1 MTNFVSF
8 QFKIK
13 PGLVWQIVTLYLWAS
28 VFGNR
33 ELKWHRRDNLSH
45 LKACGVRIN
54 SPHFL
59 DGQMTKWLVARALLL
74 VSILVISSVAFAA
87 QPTVLWVANSPSEPA
102 KARLL
107 KEIAQQH
114 GITLKPLF
122 IMAHDKE
129 SVAQEM
135 QKHDMLIFDYVY
147 MGQFVQMMNQY
158 RGPIMAHKGSVFPG
172 LWHQQASLTGDLSPQ
187 QAQKIFD
194 YYNNGGQENF
204 NRLFDYLNQAVFK
217 VSDTEAQ
224 PPIIFPDNGI
234 YHPDYPQMVFPT
246 LKSYL
251 EWKKPAKDIPVI
263 GVGFH
268 QLRIADDMTEH
279 LDDLIRRIEKSGALP
294 LAFYD
299 PNEAHKNDALLY
311 LSEEE
316 DSTGTD
322 ESHHHSVDKKLFI
335 DVMINF
341 AGMYTS
347 VKQQKDWMV
356 ELGIPVMQAMLYRSG
371 DYQDY
376 LEDDQGMSFVFS
388 PTFIALPEIAG
399 RITPNIVAVKRKV
412 DEKYVAVPEQMDLM
426 LGRALNYAKLRK
438 MKNKDKKVTFVTWN
452 SPDGEEN
459 FSASFLNIPQS
470 LADIF
475 VEMKKAGYAVPY
487 TDPDQLIT
495 QVKKLIKPYYRV
507 DNDQALR
514 DLLKEDLAEKVS
526 VDDYKTWLQTFPASQ
541 QDWIQESWGEPEN
554 NYLTIKDDDRWYFVI
569 PRLKL
574 GNIIVMP
581 QPNRGSRRDRE
592 KDISHDKK
600 VPLHHA
606 YRAVYHYI
614 VDRFKTD
621 AIVHVGTHG
630 TQEWLAGKE
639 RGLWAWDDSYST
651 IGSVPVVYPYSVA
664 NTGEALIAKR
674 RGQAV
679 VISHNTPPFAP
690 AGLYGDLI
698 LIHEQMHQI
707 GELDEG
713 RVKEETR
720 KSLVALVVGLEFHKD
735 MNLTEDAIWQDY
747 PAFSKKLHD
756 YLLELAATAQ
766 PMGLHHY
773 GSVAETDHL
782 LLTVLQMLD
791 KDYIQAAD
799 EVEPSHILAKH
810 YEQIYNTHAFEY
822 LKRYLVAREP
832 LNTFPPKVQPY
843 LTQALAHYQN
853 FMGEKEIE
861 HLLDGLAAKHIPT
874 GTGNDPIRNPE
885 AIPTGKNIYGF
896 DPTKI
901 PTKAAWTAGKLLAE
915 DLIESYKTK
924 HGMYPDKLA
933 FSMWSTET
941 LKHFGV
947 LEAEVLYTMGV
958 RPVWNERDQVV
969 DVDIIPMNE
978 LKRPRID
985 VVLSATGLY
994 RDNLPG
1000 VMDRLSKA
1008 IVKVASLKEPNNYLH
1023 EHTLALKDQ
1032 LLEKGFSED
1041 DAAKYSRVR
1050 FFANESGVYGTNLPD
1065 ATLASDTWD
1074 SDESMVKT
1082 YLSRMGHL
1090 FGTEAGTRNVK
1101 LKDFDLFAE
1110 NLKGTKAA
1118 ILSRSSNLHG
1128 ILSIDHPF
1136 EYLGGIGQAVRYL
1149 DGETPELYIANLRDT
1164 KNFKNDTA
1172 AEFIAKELRT
1182 RYYHPNWVKEMM
1194 DEGYSG
1200 ALEILDVVNNFWG
1213 WNVMS
1218 PEAVRADQWQE
1229 MFEIYVEDKLE
1240 LGVDEWFKEVQ
1251 PAAIAQISERMLEAV
1266 RKDYWEASDET
1277 VKALVEKYMEVIE
1290 QHDVYTPNEKFKEF
1304 LETKAIGFGLDVSA
1318 LKELQAR
1325 QANPTQPSSAVA
1337 TQETVQVEGIK
1348 LEKQPEMSEQTED
1361 DLMLYWIGLALLLCV
1376 VAGTLF
1382 EVKRNQ
1388 STVGES

>member
-1 MTNFVSF
+1 M
-8 QFKIK
+8 KILISIVL
-13 PGLVWQIVTLYLWAS
+13 GLLIFTTTAIAQ
-28 VFGNR
+28 N
-33 ELKWHRRDNLSH
+33 
-45 LKACGVRIN
+45 
-54 SPHFL
+54 
-59 DGQMTKWLVARALLL
+59 TKQP
-74 VSILVISSVAFAA
+74 SILW
-87 QPTVLWVANSPSEPA
+87 LANAPSEPA

-107 KEIAQQH
+107 QEIAREH
-114 GITLKPLF
+114 HINLKPMF
-122 IMAHDKE
+122 IMGQDKD
-129 SVAQEM
+129 SIVQEM
-135 QKHDMLIFDYVY
+135 QKHDMVMFDYVY
-147 MGQFVQMMNQY
+147 MGQFIPMINQY
-158 RGPIMAHKGSVFPG
+158 RGAIMRHEGTVFPG
-172 LWHQQASLTGDLSPQ
+172 LWYNQPPLAKGLSPQ
-187 QAQKIFD
+187 QSQRIFD

-204 NRLFDYLNQAVFK
+204 HRLFDYLNQTIFK
-217 VSDTEAQ
+217 VSDKAAL
-224 PPIIFPDNGI
+224 PPIIFPESGI
-234 YHPDYPQMVFPT
+234 YHPDYPQMVFAS
-246 LKSYL
+246 LADYL
-251 EWKKPAKDIPVI
+251 AWKKPAKDIAVI

-279 LDDLIRRIEKSGALP
+279 LDDLIHRIEKAGALP
-294 LAFYD
+294 VAFYD
-299 PNEAHKNDALLY
+299 PNNAEKTDVLLY
-311 LSEEE
+311 RP
-316 DSTGTD
+316 DPIG
-322 ESHHHSVDKKLFI
+322 KKELFI

-347 VKQQKDWMV
+347 VETQKNWMTK
-356 ELGIPVMQAMLYRSG
+356 LDIPVMQAMLYRAG
-371 DYQDY
+371 DYEDY
-376 LEDDQGMSFVFS
+376 LKDDQGMSFVFS

-399 RITPNIVAVKRKV
+399 RITPNIVAVKRKT

-426 LGRALNYAKLRK
+426 LERALNYAQLRK
-438 MKNKDKKVTFVTWN
+438 MDNKDKKITFITWN
-452 SPDGEEN
+452 SPEGEEN
-459 FSASFLNIPQS
+459 FSASFLNIPES
-470 LADIF
+470 LADMFI
-475 VEMKKAGYAVPY
+475 EMKKAGYTVPY
-487 TDPDQLIT
+487 TDPDMLIK
-495 QVKKLIKPYYRV
+495 QIKKLIKPYYRV
-507 DNDQALR
+507 DNEQALR
-514 DLLKEDLAEKVS
+514 DLLKEDLAEKIA
-526 VDDYKTWLQTFPASQ
+526 VDDYKKWLTSFPQSQ
-541 QDWIQESWGEPEN
+541 QDWIQQSWGDPED
-554 NYLTIKDDDRWYFVI
+554 NYLTIKEEDRWYFVV

-614 VDRFKTD
+614 VDGYKTD

-639 RGLWAWDDSYST
+639 RGLWAYDDAYST
-651 IGSVPVVYPYSVA
+651 IGGVPVVYPYSVA

-690 AGLYGDLI
+690 AGLYGDLVE
-698 LIHEQMHQI
+698 IHEKMHQI
-707 GELDEG
+707 GELEEG
-713 RVKEETR
+713 RVKEETK
-720 KSLVALVVGLEFHKD
+720 KSMVAQVVALDFHKD
-735 MNLTEDAIWQDY
+735 MSLTEEQIWLNFE
-747 PAFSKKLHD
+747 AFNKKLHD

-766 PMGLHHY
+766 PMGLHSF
-773 GSVAETDHL
+773 GSIAETNHL
-782 LLTVLQMLD
+782 LLTVFQMLD
-791 KDYIQAAD
+791 QDYIQVAD
-799 EVEPSHILAKH
+799 GLEPSHVLAQQ
-810 YEQIYNTHAFEY
+810 YQQIYNTKSFSY
-822 LKRYLVAREP
+822 LNDFLVNKKP
-832 LNTFPPKVQPY
+832 LDSFPANVQPY
-843 LTQALAHYQN
+843 LQQAQNHYNNFLAEQ
-853 FMGEKEIE
+853 EIE

-885 AIPTGKNIYGF
+885 AVPTGKNIYGF

-901 PTKAAWTAGKLLAE
+901 PTKEAWKAGKVLAT
-915 DLIESYKTK
+915 DLIESYKAK
-924 HGMYPDKLA
+924 HGIYPDKLA

-947 LEAEVLYTMGV
+947 LEAEILYAIGV

-969 DVDIIPMNE
+969 DVEIIPMDE

-1000 VMDRLSKA
+1000 LMDRISQA
-1008 IVKVASLKEPNNYLH
+1008 IVKVAKLKEPQNFVSKH
-1023 EHTLALKDQ
+1023 SDQ
-1032 LLEKGFSED
+1032 LKERLLAQGLSEKE
-1041 DAAKYSRVR
+1041 AAKYSRVR

-1074 SDESMVKT
+1074 TDESMVKT

-1090 FGTEAGTRNVK
+1090 FGTEAGTRNIK

-1128 ILSIDHPF
+1128 ILTVDHPF

-1149 DGETPELYIANLRDT
+1149 DGKTPELYIANLRNT
-1164 KNFKNDTA
+1164 KNFKNETA

-1182 RYYHPNWVKEMM
+1182 RYYHPNWVNEMM

-1251 PAAIAQISERMLEAV
+1251 PAAIAQISERMLEAI
-1266 RKDYWEASDET
+1266 RKEYWDAPDET
-1277 VKALVEKYMEVIE
+1277 VKALVEKYLEIIKDN
-1290 QHDVYTPNEKFKEF
+1290 DVYTPNDKFKQF
-1304 LETKAIGFGLDVSA
+1304 LESKAVGFGVDISA
-1318 LKELQAR
+1318 LQQLNEL
-1325 QANPTQPSSAVA
+1325 QANPTQQHTSATTA
-1337 TQETVQVEGIK
+1337 ESVQVEGIK
-1348 LEKQPEMSEQTED
+1348 LEKQPEQDINEED
-1361 DLMLYWIGLALLLCV
+1361 SYIYWVALTLLLLLV
-1376 VAGTLF
+1376 LGFVF
-1382 EVKRNQ
+1382 ELIRQQRTTQV
-1388 STVGES
+1388 

>member
-1 MTNFVSF
+1 M
-8 QFKIK
+8 
-13 PGLVWQIVTLYLWAS
+13 
-28 VFGNR
+28 
-33 ELKWHRRDNLSH
+33 LKSLFSGV
-45 LKACGVRIN
+45 ACVLLMLT
-54 SPHFL
+54 STH
-59 DGQMTKWLVARALLL
+59 AL
-74 VSILVISSVAFAA
+74 AK
-87 QPTVLWVANSPSEPA
+87 QPTILWMAQAPSEPA

-107 KEIAQQH
+107 QSIAREHNINLKPQFIMGQDKDSIAQE
-114 GITLKPLF
+114 IN
-122 IMAHDKE
+122 
-129 SVAQEM
+129 
-135 QKHDMLIFDYVY
+135 KHNMVMFDYVY
-147 MGQFVQMMNQY
+147 MGQFAQMVEQY
-158 RGPIMAHKGSVFPG
+158 RGTIMQHEGHVFPG
-172 LWHQQASLTGDLSPQ
+172 LWYKQASLAKGLSAQ
-187 QAQKIFD
+187 QAQTIFD
-194 YYNNGGQENF
+194 YYDNGGQENF
-204 NRLFDYLNQAVFK
+204 HRLFDYLNHEIFK
-217 VSDTEAQ
+217 VSSKKAK
-224 PPIIFPDNGI
+224 PPIIFPENGI
-234 YHPDYPQMVFPT
+234 YHPDYPQMVFSS
-246 LKSYL
+246 LEDYL
-251 EWKKPAKDIPVI
+251 AWKKPADNIPVV

-279 LDDLIRRIEKSGALP
+279 LDDLIYRIEKSGALP
-294 LAFYD
+294 VAFYD
-299 PNEAHKNDALLY
+299 PNDAGKNDPLLY
-311 LSEEE
+311 RSNHAAH
-316 DSTGTD
+316 DKHD
-322 ESHHHSVDKKLFI
+322 HHLELKKEKTLFL

-347 VKQQKDWMV
+347 VEVQKKWMTQ
-356 ELGIPVMQAMLYRSG
+356 LGIPVMQAMLYRSG
-371 DYQDY
+371 DYDDY
-376 LEDDQGMSFVFS
+376 LKDDQGMSFVFS

-399 RITPNIVAVKRKV
+399 RITPNIVGVKRKS
-412 DEKYVAVPEQMDLM
+412 DEKYIAIPEQMDLM

-438 MKNKDKKVTFVTWN
+438 MDNKDKKVTFVTWN

-459 FSASFLNIPQS
+459 FSASFLNIPES

-475 VEMKKAGYAVPY
+475 VAMKKAGYTVPY
-487 TDPDQLIT
+487 TDPKILI
-495 QVKKLIKPYYRV
+495 QQIKKLIKPYYRV
-507 DNDQALR
+507 DNDRALR

-526 VDDYKTWLQTFPASQ
+526 VEDYKQWLTTFPESQ
-541 QDWIQESWGEPEN
+541 QTWIQETWGEPDD
-554 NYLTIKDDDRWYFVI
+554 NYLSIQDEGQWFFVI

-614 VDRFKTD
+614 VDGFKTD

-639 RGLWAWDDSYST
+639 RGLWAYDDSYST

-690 AGLYGDLI
+690 AGLYGDLVE
-698 LIHEQMHQI
+698 IHEKMHQI
-707 GELDEG
+707 GELEEG
-713 RVKEETR
+713 RVKEETQ
-720 KSLVALVVGLEFHKD
+720 KSMVAQIIALDFHKD
-735 MNLTEDAIWQDY
+735 MSLTEEQIWAD
-747 PAFSKKLHD
+747 FESFNKKLHD
-756 YLLELAATAQ
+756 YLLELASTAQ
-766 PMGLHHY
+766 PMGLHHF
-773 GSVAETDHL
+773 GSIAEADHL
-782 LLTVLQMLD
+782 LLTVFQMLD
-791 KDYIQAAD
+791 KAYIQAAD
-799 EVEPSHILAKH
+799 GVEPSHVLARD
-810 YEQIYNTHAFEY
+810 YQQIYTTKSFIHLKNALINKKPLSSFPPEVQAY
-822 LKRYLVAREP
+822 LKEAKSHYA
-832 LNTFPPKVQPY
+832 NF
-843 LTQALAHYQN
+843 LA
-853 FMGEKEIE
+853 EKEIE
-861 HLLDGLAAKHIPT
+861 HLLNGLAGEHIPT

-885 AIPTGKNIYGF
+885 AVPTGKNIYGF

-901 PTKAAWTAGKLLAE
+901 PTKAAWEAGKTLAS
-915 DLIESYKTK
+915 DLIESYKSK

-958 RPVWNERDQVV
+958 RPVWNDRDQVV
-969 DVDIIPMNE
+969 DVDIIPMDE

-1008 IVKVASLKEPNNYLH
+1008 IVKVAMLREPNNFLQQH
-1023 EHTLALKDQ
+1023 ADELKVK
-1032 LLEKGFSED
+1032 LIEKGFKEE

-1101 LKDFDLFAE
+1101 LKNIDLFAE

-1118 ILSRSSNLHG
+1118 VLSRSSNLHG
-1128 ILSIDHPF
+1128 ILTVDHPF

-1149 DGETPELYIANLRDT
+1149 DGKTPELYIANLRDT
-1164 KNFKNDTA
+1164 KNFKNETA

-1182 RYYHPNWVKEMM
+1182 RYYHPNWVQEMM

-1266 RKDYWEASDET
+1266 RKGYWEAAEET
-1277 VKALVEKYMEVIE
+1277 VKALTEKYLEIIQE
-1290 QHDVYTPNEKFKEF
+1290 NDIYTPNEKFKEY
-1304 LETKAIGFGLDVSA
+1304 LQTQATGFGLDTTM
-1318 LKELQAR
+1318 LQALNER
-1325 QANPTQPSSAVA
+1325 QAKPN
-1337 TQETVQVEGIK
+1337 QETAEATAEVVPVEGVK
-1348 LEKQPEMSEQTED
+1348 LEKQTEKTQTSENDWT
-1361 DLMLYWIGLALLLCV
+1361 LYWLGLALLLIV
-1376 VAGTLF
+1376 LSGGLF
-1382 EVKRNQ
+1382 ETTRHKYFASKQ
-1388 STVGES
+1388 

>member
-1 MTNFVSF
+1 M
-8 QFKIK
+8 
-13 PGLVWQIVTLYLWAS
+13 
-28 VFGNR
+28 
-33 ELKWHRRDNLSH
+33 NLLRTISRS
-45 LKACGVRIN
+45 CI
-54 SPHFL
+54 
-59 DGQMTKWLVARALLL
+59 LLL
-74 VSILVISSVAFAA
+74 FTCLYCNGLAIAADNKLPSI
-87 QPTVLWVANSPSEPA
+87 LWVANAPSEPA

-107 KEIAQQH
+107 QDLARKHQIN
-114 GITLKPLF
+114 LKPLF
-122 IMAHDKE
+122 IMGQDKE
-129 SVAQEM
+129 SVVKEM
-135 QKHDMLIFDYVY
+135 QKYDMVMFDYVY
-147 MGQFVQMMNQY
+147 MGQFVQMINQY
-158 RGPIMAHKGSVFPG
+158 RGAIMQHRGKVFPG
-172 LWHQQASLTGDLSPQ
+172 LWYKQRPLSKGMSPQ
-187 QAQKIFD
+187 QSQTVFD

-204 NRLFDYLNQAVFK
+204 NRLFDYLNQAIFK
-217 VSDTEAQ
+217 ASDKEAL
-224 PPIIFPDNGI
+224 PPIVFPENGI
-234 YHPDYPQMVFPT
+234 YHPDYPQMVFAG
-246 LKSYL
+246 LEEYL
-251 EWKKPAKDIPVI
+251 DWKKPAKDIPVI

-268 QLRIADDMTEH
+268 QQRIADDMTEH
-279 LDDLIRRIEKSGALP
+279 LDDLIRRIEKAGALP
-294 LAFYD
+294 VAFYD
-299 PNEAHKNDALLY
+299 PNDAEKNDALLY
-311 LSEEE
+311 HA
-316 DSTGTD
+316 D
-322 ESHHHSVDKKLFI
+322 HHHEAGHKHSHTEQVEEKELFI

-347 VKQQKDWMV
+347 VDVQKKWMV
-356 ELGIPVMQAMLYRSG
+356 KLGIPVMQAMLYRSG
-371 DYQDY
+371 DYDDY
-376 LEDDQGMSFVFS
+376 LKDDQGMSFVFS

-438 MKNKDKKVTFVTWN
+438 MDNKDKKVAFVTWN
-452 SPDGEEN
+452 SPEGEEN
-459 FSASFLNIPQS
+459 FSASFLNIPES

-475 VEMKKAGYAVPY
+475 VAMKKEGYKVPY
-487 TDPDQLIT
+487 TDPDTLIK

-507 DNDQALR
+507 DNEQALR
-514 DLLKEDLAEKVS
+514 DLLKEDLAEKIA
-526 VDDYKTWLQTFPASQ
+526 VDDYKTWLATFPKSV
-541 QDWIQESWGEPEN
+541 QDWLQEDWGNPED
-554 NYLTIKDDDRWYFVI
+554 NYLTIKDDGRWYFIV

-600 VPLHHA
+600 VSLHHA

-614 VDRFKTD
+614 VDGFKAN

-639 RGLWAWDDSYST
+639 RGLWAYDDSYST

-690 AGLYGDLI
+690 AGLYGDLVD
-698 LIHEQMHQI
+698 IHDKMHQI
-707 GELDEG
+707 GELEDG
-713 RVKEETR
+713 RVKEET
-720 KSLVALVVGLEFHKD
+720 KKAMVAQVVALDFHKD
-735 MNLTEDAIWQDY
+735 MSLTEEQIWQDFA
-747 PAFSKKLHD
+747 AFNKKLHD

-766 PMGLHHY
+766 PMGLHHF
-773 GSVAETDHL
+773 GSLAESDHL
-782 LLTVLQMLD
+782 LLTVFQMLD
-791 KDYIQAAD
+791 MDYIQAAD
-799 EVEPSHILAKH
+799 GVEPSHVLAQE
-810 YEQIYNTHAFEY
+810 YQQIYKTKSFIY
-822 LKRYLVAREP
+822 LKDFLVNKKP
-832 LNTFPPKVQPY
+832 LESFPAAVHTHLK
-843 LTQALAHYQN
+843 QAQGHYDN
-853 FMGEKEIE
+853 FLGQKEIE

-874 GTGNDPIRNPE
+874 GTGNDPIRNPD
-885 AIPTGKNIYGF
+885 AVPTGKNIYGF

-901 PTKAAWTAGKLLAE
+901 PTKAAWEAGKDLAD
-915 DLIESYKTK
+915 DLIESYKAK
-924 HGMYPDKLA
+924 HGIYPDKLA

-947 LEAEVLYTMGV
+947 LEAEILRVIGV
-958 RPVWNERDQVV
+958 KPVWNERDQVV
-969 DVDIIPMNE
+969 DVEIVPLDE

-1000 VMDRLSKA
+1000 VMDRLSQA
-1008 IVKVASLKEPNNYLH
+1008 IVKVAKLKEPQNFIY
-1023 EHTLALKDQ
+1023 EHTEQLKQGMLA
-1032 LLEKGFSED
+1032 KGLTEEEAS
-1041 DAAKYSRVR
+1041 KYSRVR

-1074 SDESMVKT
+1074 TDESMVKT

-1101 LKDFDLFAE
+1101 LKNFDLFAE

-1118 ILSRSSNLHG
+1118 VLSRSSNLHG

-1149 DGETPELYIANLRDT
+1149 DGKTPELYIANLRDT
-1164 KNFKNDTA
+1164 KNFKNETA

-1200 ALEILDVVNNFWG
+1200 ALEIVDVVNNFWG

-1277 VKALVEKYMEVIE
+1277 VKALVEKYLEIIKE
-1290 QHDVYTPNEKFKEF
+1290 HDVYTPNEKFKKF
-1304 LETKAIGFGLDVSA
+1304 LETKAVGFGIDISA
-1318 LKELQAR
+1318 LQELKER
-1325 QANPTQPSSAVA
+1325 QENPTKQQQAKA
-1337 TQETVQVEGIK
+1337 AAAETVQVEGVK
-1348 LEKQPEMSEQTED
+1348 LEKQPEQQKQEED
-1361 DLMLYWIGLALLLCV
+1361 DLSIYWLSLALFMFV
-1376 VAGTLF
+1376 VFGFLF
-1382 EVKRNQ
+1382 EFVRQKKMIQ
-1388 STVGES
+1388 A

>member
-1 MTNFVSF
+1 MNLLRIINRRSIFL
-8 QFKIK
+8 I
-13 PGLVWQIVTLYLWAS
+13 LYFAS
-28 VFGNR
+28 VGLAQGMNQ
-33 ELKWHRRDNLSH
+33 
-45 LKACGVRIN
+45 
-54 SPHFL
+54 P
-59 DGQMTKWLVARALLL
+59 
-74 VSILVISSVAFAA
+74 SIL
-87 QPTVLWVANSPSEPA
+87 WMANAPSEPA

-107 KEIAQQH
+107 QSIARKHQ
-114 GITLKPLF
+114 INLKPMF
-122 IMAHDKE
+122 IMGQDKE
-129 SVAQEM
+129 SIAKEM
-135 QKHDMLIFDYVY
+135 QKHDMVMFDYVY
-147 MGQFVQMMNQY
+147 MGQFVQMVNQY
-158 RGPIMAHKGSVFPG
+158 RGAIMQHKGKVFPG
-172 LWHQQASLTGDLSPQ
+172 LWYKQRPLTKGLSPK
-187 QAQKIFD
+187 QAQTVFD
-194 YYNNGGQENF
+194 YYDNGGQENF
-204 NRLFDYLNQAVFK
+204 NRLFDYLNQAIFK
-217 VSDTEAQ
+217 VSDKAAL
-224 PPIIFPDNGI
+224 PPIIFPENGI
-234 YHPDYPQMVFPT
+234 YHPDYPQMVFAT
-246 LKSYL
+246 LEDYL
-251 EWKKPAKDIPVI
+251 AWKKPAKDIPVI

-279 LDDLIRRIEKSGALP
+279 LDDLIRRIEKAGALP
-294 LAFYD
+294 IAFYD
-299 PNEAHKNDALLY
+299 PNDAEKNNALLY
-311 LSEEE
+311 HSGHQGHNHSHTDQVEEKE
-316 DSTGTD
+316 
-322 ESHHHSVDKKLFI
+322 LFI

-347 VKQQKDWMV
+347 VATQKTWMTK
-356 ELGIPVMQAMLYRSG
+356 LGIPVMQAMLYRSG
-371 DYQDY
+371 DYDDY
-376 LEDDQGMSFVFS
+376 LKDDQGMSFVFS

-438 MKNKDKKVTFVTWN
+438 MDNKDKKVTFVTWN

-459 FSASFLNIPQS
+459 FSASFLNIPES

-475 VEMKKAGYAVPY
+475 IEMKKAGYTVPY
-487 TDPDQLIT
+487 TDPDTLIK
-495 QVKKLIKPYYRV
+495 QIKKLIKPYYRV

-514 DLLKEDLAEKVS
+514 DLLKEDLAEKIPVA
-526 VDDYKTWLQTFPASQ
+526 DYKQWLTTFPQSQ
-541 QDWIQESWGEPEN
+541 QDWIQETWGDPED
-554 NYLTIKDDDRWYFVI
+554 NYLTIKDDGQWYFII

-614 VDRFKTD
+614 VDGFKAD

-639 RGLWAWDDSYST
+639 RGLWAYDDSYST

-690 AGLYGDLI
+690 AGLYGDLVE
-698 LIHEQMHQI
+698 IHEKMHQI

-713 RVKEETR
+713 RVKEETK
-720 KSLVALVVGLEFHKD
+720 KSMVAQVVALDFHKD
-735 MNLTEDAIWQDY
+735 MSLTEEQIWQD
-747 PAFSKKLHD
+747 FDSFNKKLHD

-766 PMGLHHY
+766 PMGLHHF
-773 GSVAETDHL
+773 GSIAETDHL
-782 LLTVLQMLD
+782 LLTVFQMLD

-799 EVEPSHILAKH
+799 GVEPSHVLAQE
-810 YEQIYNTHAFEY
+810 YQQIYKTKSFNHLKDFLVNKKPLDSFSAKVQVY
-822 LKRYLVAREP
+822 LK
-832 LNTFPPKVQPY
+832 
-843 LTQALAHYQN
+843 QAQVHYDNFLA
-853 FMGEKEIE
+853 EKEIE

-885 AIPTGKNIYGF
+885 AVPTGKNIYGF

-901 PTKAAWTAGKLLAE
+901 PTKAAWEAGKVLAT
-915 DLIESYKTK
+915 DLIESYKAK

-947 LEAEVLYTMGV
+947 LEAEVLYTIGV
-958 RPVWNERDQVV
+958 RPVWNERDQVK
-969 DVDIIPMNE
+969 DVEIIPMDE

-1000 VMDRLSKA
+1000 VMDRLSQA
-1008 IVKVASLKEPNNYLH
+1008 IVKVAKLKEPQNFVN
-1023 EHTLALKDQ
+1023 EHTEQLKQ
-1032 LLEKGFSED
+1032 GMIAKGLSEE
-1041 DAAKYSRVR
+1041 DADKYSRVR

-1074 SDESMVKT
+1074 NDESMVKT

-1090 FGTEAGTRNVK
+1090 FGTEEGTRNVK
-1101 LKDFDLFAE
+1101 LKNFDLFAE

-1118 ILSRSSNLHG
+1118 VLSRSSNLHG

-1149 DGETPELYIANLRDT
+1149 DGKTPELYIANLRDT
-1164 KNFKNDTA
+1164 KNFKNETA

-1266 RKDYWEASDET
+1266 RKDYWDASDET
-1277 VKALVEKYMEVIE
+1277 VKALVEKYMEIIKE
-1290 QHDVYTPNEKFKEF
+1290 QDVYTPNEKFKKF
-1304 LETKAIGFGLDVSA
+1304 LETKAVGFGIDVSA
-1318 LKELQAR
+1318 LQQLNER
-1325 QANPTQPSSAVA
+1325 QANPTQQQAEA
-1337 TQETVQVEGIK
+1337 TANAETVQVEGVK
-1348 LEKQPEMSEQTED
+1348 LEKQPDQQMNEED
-1361 DLMLYWIGLALLLCV
+1361 DMTIYWICLALLLMFIV
-1376 VAGTLF
+1376 GFAF
-1382 EVKRNQ
+1382 ELTRQKNNDKEVRL
-1388 STVGES
+1388 

>member
-1 MTNFVSF
+1 MKKLLTIFC
-8 QFKIK
+8 
-13 PGLVWQIVTLYLWAS
+13 TLS
-28 VFGNR
+28 
-33 ELKWHRRDNLSH
+33 
-45 LKACGVRIN
+45 
-54 SPHFL
+54 
-59 DGQMTKWLVARALLL
+59 LLL
-74 VSILVISSVAFAA
+74 ISNFAQAKQPSI
-87 QPTVLWVANSPSEPA
+87 LWVANSPSEPA

-107 KEIAQQH
+107 QSIAREHQ
-114 GITLKPLF
+114 INLKPLF
-122 IMAHDKE
+122 IMGQDKE
-129 SVAQEM
+129 SVAAEM
-135 QKHDMLIFDYVY
+135 QKHDMVMFDYVY
-147 MGQFVQMMNQY
+147 MGQFIQMINQY
-158 RGPIMAHKGSVFPG
+158 RGAIMRHRGKVFPG
-172 LWHQQASLTGDLSPQ
+172 LWYNQPPLAKGLSPK
-187 QAQKIFD
+187 QAQTTFD
-194 YYNNGGQENF
+194 YYDNGGQENYH
-204 NRLFDYLNQAVFK
+204 RLFDYLNQTIFE
-217 VSDTEAQ
+217 VSDKAPL
-224 PPIIFPDNGI
+224 PPIVFPDNGI
-234 YHPDYPQMVFPT
+234 YHPDYPQMVFNT
-246 LKSYL
+246 LEDYL
-251 EWKKPAKDIPVI
+251 KWKKPAANIPVV

-279 LDDLIRRIEKSGALP
+279 LDDLIRRIEKAGALP
-294 LAFYD
+294 VAFYD
-299 PNEAHKNDALLY
+299 PNEGDKNDKLLY
-311 LSEEE
+311 RSTHQHHDGHQEHKAASEEKE
-316 DSTGTD
+316 
-322 ESHHHSVDKKLFI
+322 LFI

-347 VKQQKDWMV
+347 VEAQKKWMV
-356 ELGIPVMQAMLYRSG
+356 KLGIPVMQAMLYRSG
-371 DYQDY
+371 DYDDY
-376 LEDDQGMSFVFS
+376 LNDDQGMSFVFS

-426 LGRALNYAKLRK
+426 LERALNYAKLRT
-438 MKNKDKKVTFVTWN
+438 MANKEKKVTFVFWN
-452 SPDGEEN
+452 SPEGEEN
-459 FSASFLNIPQS
+459 FSASFLNIPES

-475 VEMKKAGYAVPY
+475 VAMKKAGYKVPY
-487 TDPDQLIT
+487 TDPDTLIK
-495 QVKKLIKPYYRV
+495 QAKKLIKPYYRV

-514 DLLKEDLAEKVS
+514 DLLKEDLAEKIP
-526 VDDYKTWLQTFPASQ
+526 VDDYKQWLTTFPKSQ
-541 QDWIQESWGEPEN
+541 QDWIQESWGNPED
-554 NYLTIKDDDRWYFVI
+554 NYLTIKENDRWFFII
-569 PRLKL
+569 PRMKL
-574 GNIIVMP
+574 GNVMIMP

-614 VDRFKTD
+614 VDGYKTD

-651 IGSVPVVYPYSVA
+651 IGGVPVVYPYSVA

-690 AGLYGDLI
+690 AGLYGDLVKV
-698 LIHEQMHQI
+698 HEKLHQI
-707 GELDEG
+707 GELDDG
-713 RVKEETR
+713 RVKEET
-720 KSLVALVVGLEFHKD
+720 KKAMVAEVVALDFHKD
-735 MNLTEDAIWQDY
+735 MNLTEEAIWED
-747 PAFSKKLHD
+747 FDLFTKKLHD

-766 PMGLHHY
+766 PMGLHHF
-773 GSVAETDHL
+773 GSIAETDHL
-782 LLTVLQMLD
+782 LLTVFQMLD
-791 KDYIQAAD
+791 KEYIQAAD
-799 EVEPSHILAKH
+799 QVEPSHVLAKE
-810 YEQIYNTHAFEY
+810 YQQIYKTNSFKY
-822 LKRYLVAREP
+822 LKTHLVDKKP
-832 LNTFPPKVQPY
+832 LNSFPEAAQPY
-843 LTQALAHYQN
+843 LSEAKIHYDNFLA
-853 FMGEKEIE
+853 EKEIE

-874 GTGNDPIRNPE
+874 GTGNDPIRNPD
-885 AIPTGKNIYGF
+885 AVPTGKNIYGF

-901 PTKAAWTAGKLLAE
+901 PTKAAWEAGKLLAT
-915 DLIESYKTK
+915 DLIESYKKK

-947 LEAEVLYTMGV
+947 LEAEVLYTMGA
-958 RPVWNERDQVV
+958 RPVWNDRDQVV
-969 DVDIIPMNE
+969 DVEIIPMSE

-1008 IVKVASLKEPNNYLH
+1008 IVKVAMLREPQNFLQQHADELKE
-1023 EHTLALKDQ
+1023 ALLK
-1032 LLEKGFSED
+1032 KGFKEEE
-1041 DAAKYSRVR
+1041 AAKYSRVR

-1065 ATLASDTWD
+1065 ATLASDTWED
-1074 SDESMVKT
+1074 DEPMVKT

-1101 LKDFDLFAE
+1101 LKNFDLFAE

-1128 ILSIDHPF
+1128 ILTVDHPF

-1149 DGETPELYIANLRDT
+1149 DGKTPELYIANLRDT
-1164 KNFKNDTA
+1164 KNFKNETA

-1266 RKDYWEASDET
+1266 RKGYWEASEET
-1277 VKALVEKYMEVIE
+1277 VKALTEKYLEIIKE
-1290 QHDVYTPNEKFKEF
+1290 NDVYTPNEKFKKY
-1304 LETKAIGFGLDVSA
+1304 LEAQAVGFGLDVSA
-1318 LKELQAR
+1318 LQELNER
-1325 QANPTQPSSAVA
+1325 QANPSQEQPAASAAASEA
-1337 TQETVQVEGIK
+1337 TETVQVEGVK
-1348 LEKQPEMSEQTED
+1348 LEKQTEKSEQVED
-1361 DLMLYWIGLALLLCV
+1361 DWTIYWLAIALLLLII
-1376 VAGTLF
+1376 GGFIF
-1382 EVKRNQ
+1382 ETKRHRQ
-1388 STVGES
+1388 LQGQ

>member
-1 MTNFVSF
+1 MLK
-8 QFKIK
+8 QLLPKI
-13 PGLVWQIVTLYLWAS
+13 T
-28 VFGNR
+28 
-33 ELKWHRRDNLSH
+33 
-45 LKACGVRIN
+45 C
-54 SPHFL
+54 
-59 DGQMTKWLVARALLL
+59 ALLML
-74 VSILVISSVAFAA
+74 ISANALA
-87 QPTVLWVANSPSEPA
+87 KQPTILWVASSPSEPA

-107 KEIAQQH
+107 QSIAREH
-114 GITLKPLF
+114 NINLKPQF
-122 IMAHDKE
+122 IMGQDKE
-129 SVAQEM
+129 SISAEM
-135 QKHDMLIFDYVY
+135 QKHDMVMFDYVY
-147 MGQFVQMMNQY
+147 MGQFVQMMNEY
-158 RGPIMAHKGSVFPG
+158 RGAIMRHKGSVFPG
-172 LWHQQASLTGDLSPQ
+172 LWYKQPPLTGQLNPQ
-187 QAQKIFD
+187 QAQTVFN
-194 YYNNGGQENF
+194 YYDNGGQENF
-204 NRLFDYLNQAVFK
+204 HRLFDYLNHSVFK
-217 VSDTEAQ
+217 VSDKKAQ

-246 LKSYL
+246 LEAYL

-279 LDDLIRRIEKSGALP
+279 LDDLIRRIEKAGALP
-294 LAFYD
+294 VAFYD
-299 PNEAHKNDALLY
+299 PNEAEKNDPLLY
-311 LSEEE
+311 LTEHNEAHDEHEGHE
-316 DSTGTD
+316 D
-322 ESHHHSVDKKLFI
+322 HADKKTLFI

-347 VKQQKDWMV
+347 VKVQKDWMV
-356 ELGIPVMQAMLYRSG
+356 KLNIPVMQAMLYRSG
-371 DYQDY
+371 DYEDY
-376 LEDDQGMSFVFS
+376 LADDQGMSFVFS

-426 LGRALNYAKLRK
+426 LGRALNYAKLKK
-438 MKNKDKKVTFVTWN
+438 MDNKDKKVTFVTWN

-459 FSASFLNIPQS
+459 FSASFLNIPES
-470 LADIF
+470 LADTFI
-475 VEMKKAGYAVPY
+475 EMKKAGYTVPY
-487 TDPDQLIT
+487 VDPDTLIK
-495 QVKKLIKPYYRV
+495 QIKKLIKPYYRV

-514 DLLKEDLAEKVS
+514 DLLTEDLAEKIPVE
-526 VDDYKTWLQTFPASQ
+526 DYKQWLTSFPKSQ
-541 QDWIQESWGEPEN
+541 QDWINETWGAPED
-554 NYLTIKDDDRWYFVI
+554 NYLTINDGGTWFFVV

-614 VDRFKTD
+614 VDGFKTD

-639 RGLWAWDDSYST
+639 RGLWAYDDSYST
-651 IGSVPVVYPYSVA
+651 IGSTPVVYPYSVA

-690 AGLYGDLI
+690 AGLYGDLVDM
-698 LIHEQMHQI
+698 HDKMHQI

-713 RVKEETR
+713 RVKEETK
-720 KSLVALVVGLEFHKD
+720 KSLVAQLIELDFHKD
-735 MNLTEDAIWQDY
+735 MSLTEEAIWQDY

-766 PMGLHHY
+766 PMGLHHF
-773 GSVAETDHL
+773 GGLAETDHI
-782 LLTVLQMLD
+782 LLTVFQMLD
-791 KDYIQAAD
+791 MDYIQAAD
-799 EVEPSHILAKH
+799 GVEPSHVLAKE
-810 YEQIYNTHAFEY
+810 YQQIYNTKSFNF
-822 LKRYLVAREP
+822 LKDHLVNRKP
-832 LNTFPPKVQPY
+832 LESFPKAVRPY
-843 LTQALAHYQN
+843 LQQAKEHYQN
-853 FMGEKEIE
+853 FLDEKEIE
-861 HLLDGLAAKHIPT
+861 HLLAALSAKHIPT
-874 GTGNDPIRNPE
+874 GTGNDPIRNPD
-885 AIPTGKNIYGF
+885 AVPTGKNIYGF

-901 PTKAAWTAGKLLAE
+901 PTRAAWEAGKTLAT

-969 DVDIIPMNE
+969 DVDIIPMKE

-1008 IVKVASLKEPNNYLH
+1008 IVKVAMLKEPNNYLN
-1023 EHTLALKDQ
+1023 EHTQQLEKQ
-1032 LLEKGFSED
+1032 LLEKGFTAEE
-1041 DAAKYSRVR
+1041 AAKYSRVR

-1074 SDESMVKT
+1074 TDESMVKT

-1101 LKDFDLFAE
+1101 LKNFDLFAE

-1118 ILSRSSNLHG
+1118 VLSRSSNLHG
-1128 ILSIDHPF
+1128 ILTVDHPF

-1149 DGETPELYIANLRDT
+1149 DGKTPELYIANLRDT
-1164 KNFKNDTA
+1164 KNFKNETA

-1200 ALEILDVVNNFWG
+1200 ALEIVDVVNNFWG

-1251 PAAIAQISERMLEAV
+1251 PAAIAQVSERMLEAI

-1277 VKALVEKYMEVIE
+1277 IKTLVEKYMEVIKE
-1290 QHDVYTPNEKFKEF
+1290 HDVYTPNEKFKEF
-1304 LETKAIGFGLDVSA
+1304 LETKAVGFGIDVSA
-1318 LKELQAR
+1318 LKELQER
-1325 QANPTQPSSAVA
+1325 QANPTKQANSAAA
-1337 TQETVQVEGIK
+1337 TESEAVEVEGIK
-1348 LEKQPEMSEQTED
+1348 LEKQPEKTDVTEED
-1361 DLMLYWIGLALLLCV
+1361 WTFYWLGFAMLLLV
-1376 VAGTLF
+1376 LAGFFF
-1382 EVKRNQ
+1382 ETIRYKNNK
-1388 STVGES
+1388 GNN

>member
-1 MTNFVSF
+1 M
-8 QFKIK
+8 
-13 PGLVWQIVTLYLWAS
+13 
-28 VFGNR
+28 
-33 ELKWHRRDNLSH
+33 NLMRTISRS
-45 LKACGVRIN
+45 C
-54 SPHFL
+54 
-59 DGQMTKWLVARALLL
+59 LLL
-74 VSILVISSVAFAA
+74 LFTCLYCNGLAVAADNK
-87 QPTVLWVANSPSEPA
+87 QPSVLWVANAPSEPA

-107 KEIAQQH
+107 QSLARKHQIN
-114 GITLKPLF
+114 LKPLF
-122 IMAHDKE
+122 IMGQDKD
-129 SVAQEM
+129 SVVKEM
-135 QKHDMLIFDYVY
+135 QKHDMVMFDYVY
-147 MGQFVQMMNQY
+147 MGQYVQMINQY
-158 RGPIMAHKGSVFPG
+158 RGAIMQHRGKVFPG
-172 LWHQQASLTGDLSPQ
+172 LWYKQPPLSKGLSPK
-187 QAQKIFD
+187 QAQTVFD
-194 YYNNGGQENF
+194 YYDNGGQENF
-204 NRLFDYLNQAVFK
+204 NRLFDYLNQAIFK
-217 VSDTEAQ
+217 ASDKAAL

-234 YHPDYPQMVFPT
+234 YHPDYPQMVFGT
-246 LKSYL
+246 LEEYL
-251 EWKKPAKDIPVI
+251 TWKKPAEDIPVV

-279 LDDLIRRIEKSGALP
+279 LDDLIRRIEKAGALP
-294 LAFYD
+294 VAFYD
-299 PNEAHKNDALLY
+299 PNEAEKNDALIY
-311 LSEEE
+311 HADHHDHEHDHSHGEKIEEKE
-316 DSTGTD
+316 
-322 ESHHHSVDKKLFI
+322 LFL

-347 VKQQKDWMV
+347 VDVQKKWMTK
-356 ELGIPVMQAMLYRSG
+356 LGIPVMQAMLYRSG
-371 DYQDY
+371 DYDDY
-376 LEDDQGMSFVFS
+376 LKDDQGMSFVFS

-412 DEKYVAVPEQMDLM
+412 DEKYVAVPEQMELM

-438 MKNKDKKVTFVTWN
+438 MDNKDKKIAFVTWN
-452 SPDGEEN
+452 SPEGEEN
-459 FSASFLNIPQS
+459 FSASFLNIPES
-470 LADIF
+470 LADTF
-475 VEMKKAGYAVPY
+475 VAMKKEGYKVPY
-487 TDPDQLIT
+487 TDPDTLIK

-514 DLLKEDLAEKVS
+514 DLLKEDLAEKIA
-526 VDDYKTWLQTFPASQ
+526 VDDYKTWLATFPKSV
-541 QDWIQESWGEPEN
+541 QDWLQADWGDPED
-554 NYLTIKDDDRWYFVI
+554 NYLTIKDDGRWYFIV

-600 VPLHHA
+600 VSLHHA

-614 VDRFKTD
+614 TDGFKAN

-639 RGLWAWDDSYST
+639 RGLWAYDDSYST

-690 AGLYGDLI
+690 AGLYGDLVD
-698 LIHEQMHQI
+698 IHDKMHQI
-707 GELDEG
+707 GELEEG
-713 RVKEETR
+713 RVKEET
-720 KSLVALVVGLEFHKD
+720 KQAMVAQVVALDFHKD
-735 MNLTEDAIWQDY
+735 MSLTEEQIWQDF
-747 PAFSKKLHD
+747 ASFNKKLHD

-766 PMGLHHY
+766 PMGLHHF

-782 LLTVLQMLD
+782 LLTVFQMLET
-791 KDYIQAAD
+791 DYIQAAD
-799 EVEPSHILAKH
+799 GVEPSHVLAQEYQQVYKTKSF
-810 YEQIYNTHAFEY
+810 NY
-822 LKRYLVAREP
+822 LKDFLLNKKP
-832 LNTFPPKVQPY
+832 LESFPAKVQSY
-843 LTQALAHYQN
+843 LKQAQGHYDNFLA
-853 FMGEKEIE
+853 EKEIE

-885 AIPTGKNIYGF
+885 AVPTGKNIYGF

-901 PTKAAWTAGKLLAE
+901 PTKAAWEAGKVLAD

-924 HGMYPDKLA
+924 HGVYPDKLA

-947 LEAEVLYTMGV
+947 LEAEILRVIGV
-958 RPVWNERDQVV
+958 KPVWNSRDQVV
-969 DVDIIPMNE
+969 DVEIIPLDE

-1008 IVKVASLKEPNNYLH
+1008 IVKVAKLKEPKNFVNQ
-1023 EHTLALKDQ
+1023 HTEELKQSLLAQGLT
-1032 LLEKGFSED
+1032 EEEAG
-1041 DAAKYSRVR
+1041 KYSRVR

-1074 SDESMVKT
+1074 TDESMVKT

-1101 LKDFDLFAE
+1101 LKNIDLFAE

-1118 ILSRSSNLHG
+1118 VLSRSSNLHG
-1128 ILSIDHPF
+1128 ILTVDHPF

-1164 KNFKNDTA
+1164 KNFKNETA

-1266 RKDYWEASDET
+1266 RKDYWQASDET
-1277 VKALVEKYMEVIE
+1277 VKALVEKYMEIIKE
-1290 QHDVYTPNEKFKEF
+1290 NDVYTPNEKFKKF
-1304 LETKAIGFGLDVSA
+1304 LETKAVGFGIDISA
-1318 LKELQAR
+1318 LQELKQR
-1325 QANPTQPSSAVA
+1325 QENPTKQQQASAA
-1337 TQETVQVEGIK
+1337 AAETVQVEGVK
-1348 LEKQPEMSEQTED
+1348 LEKQPEQQMQEDEDMSI
-1361 DLMLYWIGLALLLCV
+1361 YWLSLVLLLFAV
-1376 VAGTLF
+1376 FGFIFELF
-1382 EVKRNQ
+1382 RQKKNMISV
-1388 STVGES
+1388 